1 MFKQKKD
8 TAAIRAKAHNSN
20 SQLPMKLLVDSG
32 STKADWIAI
41 DDSGKVLFTTQ
52 SLGLNPE
59 VLSKEE
65 IINRLD
71 DRFDISHNKNQVSSL
86 FFYGAGC
93 GTDRMKNFLTQVF
106 QEYFSGAAV
115 TVHEDTYAAVFATT
129 PKGEQAIV
137 CILGTGSN
145 CSYFDGHVL
154 HQKVQSLGYIAMDD
168 CSGNRFGRHLLR
180 GYYFNKMPAY
190 LAQEFEKEYNVQPD
204 PVKHNLYKEPNP
216 NAYLATFAKFLIKH
230 KDTEFCRQY
239 IFEEMESFVEN
250 YIKQFENY
258 KEVPVHFIGSIA
270 FYLKDELQNILDKHG
285 IQLGNVLRRPID
297 GLIEY
302 HVLNK

>member
-1 MFKQKKD
+1 
-8 TAAIRAKAHNSN
+8 
-20 SQLPMKLLVDSG
+20 MKLLVDSG
-32 STKADWIAI
+32 STKADWISI
-41 DDSGKVLFTTQ
+41 DDAGKVLFTTQ

-65 IINRLD
+65 IINRLE
-71 DRFDISHNKNQVSSL
+71 DRFDISHNKEQVSHL

-93 GTDRMKNFLTQVF
+93 GTDRMKNFLTEVF
-106 QEYFSGAAV
+106 QEYFKNAIV
-115 TVHEDTYAAVFATT
+115 TVHEDTYAAVYATT
-129 PKGEQAIV
+129 PKGEKAIV
-137 CILGTGSN
+137 SILGTGSN
-145 CSYFDGHVL
+145 CSYFDGQVL

-180 GYYFNKMPAY
+180 GYYFNKMPKDMAH
-190 LAQEFEKEYNVQPD
+190 EFETTYNVEPD

-239 IFEEMESFVEN
+239 IFEEMEAFVDN
-250 YIKQFENY
+250 YIKQFDNY

-270 FYLKDELQNILDKHG
+270 FYLKDELKSVLDKHG

-302 HVLNK
+302 HILNK

>member
-1 MFKQKKD
+1 
-8 TAAIRAKAHNSN
+8 
-20 SQLPMKLLVDSG
+20 MKLLVDSG

-41 DDSGKVLFTTQ
+41 DDAGKVLFTTQ

-59 VLSKEE
+59 VLNKEE
-65 IINRLD
+65 IISRLNE
-71 DRFDISHNKNQVSSL
+71 RFDISHNASEVDSL

-93 GTDRMKNFLTQVF
+93 GTDRMKNFLTEVF
-106 QEYFSGAAV
+106 QNYFQNAKV
-115 TVHEDTYAAVFATT
+115 TVHEDTYAAVYATT
-129 PKGEQAIV
+129 PKNQKAIV

-145 CSYFDGHVL
+145 CSYFDGTVL

-180 GYYFNKMPAY
+180 GYYFNKMPAV
-190 LAQEFEKEYNVQPD
+190 LAKEFEATYNVLPD
-204 PVKHNLYKEPNP
+204 PVKNNLYKEPNP

-230 KDTEFCRQY
+230 KDTDFCKKY
-239 IFEEMESFVEN
+239 IYEEMESFVEN
-250 YIKQFENY
+250 YIKQFDNY

-270 FYLKDELQNILDKHG
+270 FYLKEELEEVLSKHK
-285 IQLGNVLRRPID
+285 IKIGNVLRRPID